1 MKKFVILIFA
11 LCVISCGSKTGKST
25 NDLESEVYSE
35 EYQDSSSYSTPS
47 TYEDTESQRYSES
60 VNAGVS
66 QDTIKSDASS
76 TPPVEVSHT
85 NEEGYSGTM
94 RDKGDGTMDYHDN
107 TGYSVNSV
115 DNGSSVTVTDNE
127 GNSYTIDY

>member
-1 MKKFVILIFA
+1 MKKFVIFLFA
-11 LCVISCGSKTGKST
+11 LCVISCASKTGKSA
-25 NDLESEVYSE
+25 NDLESEIYSE
-35 EYQDSSSYSTPS
+35 EYQDSSSYSTPG
-47 TYEDTESQRYSES
+47 TYEITESQNPSES
-60 VNAGVS
+60 VNDSVS
-66 QDTIKSDASS
+66 QDAIESDASS

-115 DNGSSVTVTDNE
+115 DNGSSVTITDNE